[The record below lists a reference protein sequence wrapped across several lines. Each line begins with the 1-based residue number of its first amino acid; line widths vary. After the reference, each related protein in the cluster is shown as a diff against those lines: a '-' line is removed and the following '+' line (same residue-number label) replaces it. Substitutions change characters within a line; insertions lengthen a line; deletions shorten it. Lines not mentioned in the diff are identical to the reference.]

1 MANLSDFLP
10 IASGGAK
17 YPRKLTFTSST
28 SWQIPTAIKNN
39 INDNG
44 FCSIRI
50 VMAGGGGSSRSG
62 EIIDQIYEMNSTLYS
77 SSSSWSNPSIPEIP
91 IVVGASGGNTGLGIS
106 AGTGTIINTA
116 NGLGNYVHNYI
127 TPGAGTS
134 YSNNYP
140 LLHSMQLFY
149 KGPENITSF
158 SYTGTTQPSRTNGLL
173 EWSTPSEF
181 DGTISFA
188 YNGGGSGSGNGTI
201 SFDIANNRFDVY
213 HYNAN
218 YSQSADNFSV
228 TYSAD
233 DILFKARNG
242 NHSDYLKFKNDPSNS
257 IGYSGYGRYSGTG
270 YGSNGQPGIIE
281 IYYFD

>member
-10 IASGGAK
+10 IAGGAK

-28 SWQIPTAIKNN
+28 TWQIPTAIKNN
-39 INDNG
+39 ISDNG
-44 FCSIRI
+44 FCSVRI

-77 SSSSWSNPSIPEIP
+77 SSSSWANSLIPEIP

-106 AGTGTIINTA
+106 AGTGTNTSTTSNP
-116 NGLGNYVHNYI
+116 NGQHRYI
-127 TPGAGTS
+127 TPSAGTS
-134 YSNNYP
+134 YSNSYP

-149 KGPENITSF
+149 VGSQNITSF

-188 YNGGGSGSGNGTI
+188 YNGGGYGSGNGTI

-218 YSQSADNFSV
+218 YSQTANNFSV
-228 TYSAD
+228 TYSSD

-242 NHSDYLKFKNDPSNS
+242 NHSDYLNFKNDPSSS
-257 IGYSGYGRYSGTG
+257 IGYSGYGRYSGNG